1 MHHGEYEWNHD
12 FPRIARE
19 AGFKFCEFQNEN
31 IDWKF
36 IGELFLTFFALGG
49 SQLGI
54 GTKLSQI

>member
-36 IGELFLTFFALGG
+36 IGEFFFEGRKNKTSSRLEAF
-49 SQLGI
+49 
-54 GTKLSQI
+54 